1 MEETPLETNPQF
13 TAPAPQR
20 KINKRFVY
28 LIAFV
33 ILLVL
38 LFAGYKL
45 LGSSN
50 KNNINNPPVETPAP
64 TEELLPIDSPAPTD
78 EITPTPIP
86 SDTPTPKPTSNPI
99 DKTTGLNRSKLS
111 VTVQNGSGEAG
122 VAATGKDFLNGLGYD
137 VISTSNADNFDY
149 TGVTI
154 QVKSASSDYLT
165 LLKSDLGAKYIV
177 GNTSSD
183 LSASVSADAL
193 VIIGK

>member
-1 MEETPLETNPQF
+1 MEETPLETSPQF

-20 KINKRFVY
+20 KINKRFIY

-45 LGSSN
+45 LGSSKGN
-50 KNNINNPPVETPAP
+50 DINNTPVETPAP
-64 TEELLPIDSPAPTD
+64 TQELLPTDSPVPTE
-78 EITPTPIP
+78 EITSTPTP
-86 SDTPTPKPTSNPI
+86 SDTPTPKPTGNPI

-122 VAATGKDFLNGLGYD
+122 VAAAGKDFLTGLGYN
-137 VISTSNADNFDY
+137 VSSTANADNFDY

-154 QVKSASSDYLT
+154 KVKSASSDYLT
-165 LLKSDLGAKYIV
+165 LLKSDLATKYTV
-177 GNTSSD
+177 SNSSSD